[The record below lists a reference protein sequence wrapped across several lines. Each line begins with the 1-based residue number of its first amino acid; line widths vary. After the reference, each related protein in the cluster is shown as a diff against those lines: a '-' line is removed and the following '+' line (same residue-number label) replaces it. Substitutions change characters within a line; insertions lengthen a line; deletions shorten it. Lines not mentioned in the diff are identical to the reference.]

1 MSNITLTPNISKLF
15 LHFLVITAS
24 FKQAI
29 IDIDFLDNLESHKQ
43 IIDDAVKLTEFC
55 ILTVRASSNQ
65 KKSDDEIAETIVTKI
80 DTITKMLKNF
90 QSYTNN

>member
-24 FKQAI
+24 FKQTV

-43 IIDDAVKLTEFC
+43 IIDDAIKLTEFC
-55 ILTVRASSNQ
+55 ISTIRVTTDQ
-65 KKSDDEIAETIVTKI
+65 TISDDEIAETVVTKV
-80 DTITKMLKNF
+80 DTMTKMLKHL
-90 QSYTNN
+90 QSYMNN